1 MAYLIHNLFIPI
13 LVAMKKILFII
24 IGAAIF
30 FVGANSALAGFGIT
44 PPYVRSDTLTRGSEF
59 TQKIILVRGNPVED
73 LKAEITINIPK
84 VGGWFSVDRGN
95 EFILPKGEKQ
105 IPIFITVRVPEEA
118 EYDRYVGNIRIRTSS
133 IGDIKAGVSIAL
145 GAQVDVDIKVVD
157 HISDFDVLRVE
168 LLELEEGH
176 KKWWL
181 DYPGRITF
189 LMHIENTGNVDVAPE
204 KVRFDIYDRKSD
216 RLLESTE
223 SINEIQTVA
232 PFDTGKIAAYLPTH
246 LPVGGYKVKYTVYKG
261 EEVVRTG
268 DINMS
273 ILPHGLVPNYEP
285 FGFEGLSSFDKATLV
300 GPPIFVVLMI
310 ILAILWRR
318 LSKKKRYNKRRNT
331 QKRTSNTPKEQ
342 FTKQKSTT
350 AIQKRSV
357 QGNVIDLSR
366 KR

>member
-1 MAYLIHNLFIPI
+1 
-13 LVAMKKILFII
+13 MKKILFII
-24 IGAAIF
+24 IGVAIF
-30 FVGANSALAGFGIT
+30 FAEASLALAGFGIT

-59 TQKIILVRGNPVED
+59 TQKIILVRGNPIED
-73 LKAEITINIPK
+73 LKAEITINIPE
-84 VGGWFSVDRGN
+84 VGGWFSIDRGN

-105 IPIFITVRVPEEA
+105 VPIFVTVRVPEEA

-133 IGDIKAGVSIAL
+133 TGDLKAGVSIAL

-157 HISDFDVLRVE
+157 HISDFEVLRVE

-189 LMHIENTGNVDVAPE
+189 LMHIENTGNVDAAPE

-216 RLLESTE
+216 KLLESIE
-223 SINEIQTVA
+223 SINKVQTVA
-232 PFDTGKIAAYLPTH
+232 PFDTGKVAAYLPTH
-246 LPVGGYKVKYTVYKG
+246 LPVGGYKVKYTIYKG
-261 EEVVRTG
+261 EEVSRTG

-285 FGFEGLSSFDKATLV
+285 FGFEGLSSFDKATLI
-300 GPPIFVVLMI
+300 GPPIFV
-310 ILAILWRR
+310 ILITMLAVLWRR
-318 LSKKKRYNKRRNT
+318 LSKKKRRNKRHNT
-331 QKRTSNTPKEQ
+331 PKGTSNLQKEQ
-342 FTKQKSTT
+342 FTKQRSTT
-350 AIQKRSV
+350 AIRKRSV

-366 KR
+366 KH

>member
-1 MAYLIHNLFIPI
+1 
-13 LVAMKKILFII
+13 MKNFLFII
-24 IGAAIF
+24 IGVAIF
-30 FVGANSALAGFGIT
+30 FMGAGSALAGFGIT

-59 TQKIILVRGNPVED
+59 TQKIILVRGDPIED

-105 IPIFITVRVPEEA
+105 VPIFITVRVPEDA
-118 EYDRYVGNIRIRTSS
+118 EYERYVGNIRIRTSS
-133 IGDIKAGVSIAL
+133 IGELKAGVSIAL
-145 GAQVDVDIKVVD
+145 GAQVDVDIEVVD
-157 HISDFDVLRVE
+157 HIFDFEVVRVE

-204 KVRFDIYDRKSD
+204 KVRFDIYDRKSNK
-216 RLLESTE
+216 LLESTE

-232 PFDTGKIAAYLPTH
+232 PFDTGKVAAYLPTH
-246 LPVGGYKVKYTVYKG
+246 LPVGGYKVKYTIYKG
-261 EEVVRTG
+261 EKVARTG
-268 DINMS
+268 DINIS
-273 ILPHGLVPNYEP
+273 ILPHGLVPNYKP
-285 FGFEGLSSFDKATLV
+285 FGFEGLSFFDKATLV
-300 GPPIFVVLMI
+300 GPPIFAVLMI

-318 LSKKKRYNKRRNT
+318 LTKKKRRNKRRDIPE
-331 QKRTSNTPKEQ
+331 RPSNTRTQEKQ
-342 FTKQKSTT
+342 FSTKRNTT
-350 AIQKRSV
+350 AVRKRSV

-366 KR
+366 KH